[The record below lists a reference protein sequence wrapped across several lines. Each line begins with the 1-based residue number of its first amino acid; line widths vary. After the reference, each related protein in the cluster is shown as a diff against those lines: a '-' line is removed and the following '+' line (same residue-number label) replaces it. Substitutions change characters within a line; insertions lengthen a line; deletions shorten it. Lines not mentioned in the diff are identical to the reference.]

1 MIFVIMMI
9 QKLIKFRINVC
20 SIFNVNLDSP
30 YLNGLANIVEEFML
44 SNKQNKNTI
53 FQNNDKYF
61 SQNSL
66 NNSKMN
72 INTHST
78 IVYN

>member
-9 QKLIKFRINVC
+9 QKLIKFRINVF

-30 YLNGLANIVEEFML
+30 YLNGLANLIEEFML

-78 IVYN
+78 IVYY